1 MSRKAKVTVK
11 RQYALLLNHD
21 VVKHRSGF
29 KVIFPFI
36 QFLEISEG
44 KNKEGK
50 PIKEL
55 MVYALD
61 KELVKKFPKALTNDL
76 GHFFEDNFIQLTSHH
91 AHSGFLKKV
100 QDLESYA
107 IEHAAKH
114 TKLIV
119 DRLTEEPEV
128 QWYHKILLEKNKTR
142 TQRIEFVRKYA
153 ALELEMLNSEDGFGI
168 EYALMTLEG
177 EKIPA
182 AELTLSFGFLR
193 RDNIYY
199 LLTIKD
205 MNVLYLI
212 RSLNIEQHKNN
223 LPAFTKYVLAPIE
236 KTHKIKCKELEHIE
250 VEEVTP
256 KLQLHLT
263 ELAGS
268 FLVIT
273 PKFDYGLAVFES
285 EFKEI
290 QELFI
295 DGTFHKIKRHKEV
308 EQEFRAYLK
317 SLHPRFQNQFMGSH
331 NVSFE
336 DAKKG
341 NWFFKVYHEWLD
353 KDIEI
358 IGMDLMKNFK
368 YSPHPIETK
377 LLPIRTLG
385 NLITFDCI
393 VFFGKEQV
401 KLADVRK
408 VVIAGGRS
416 IYLKDNSIGI
426 LTDAWNDEYA
436 LLFKHGKIVQNEIT
450 VPKWIGITGEQQE
463 QQKITKF
470 SISHDWW
477 SRWKSWQN
485 HNEFVLE
492 LPKTIRAELRPY
504 QRKGFEWMVLLNEIN
519 AGACLADDMG
529 LGKTLQTITFMAHQA
544 EQNEAAKMLVVCPAS
559 LLYNWKNEIE
569 KFAPNFKTL
578 VHYGPQRDFKVFLKG
593 DYDVLICSYHTAR
606 MDEQQ
611 LSSLIWDVLVLDES
625 HNIRSMKAQMT
636 QAVHRI
642 RAHSNVILSGTPMV
656 NNTFDLFAQFE
667 VILPGLFG
675 GQDFFNSTYATPIDK
690 HKSTHA
696 IQNLNKL
703 TKPFILRRT
712 KKQVATDLPEKIE
725 SIIYCEMNPDQ
736 REAYETVKAE
746 VGKSVFLGI
755 EENGL
760 EKSKLSILQAISKL
774 RMLCCLPKLLD
785 SGAFD
790 ATSSVKLDM
799 LLEEIE
805 RNLGNHKVLV
815 FSQYLGMLDAISN
828 ELTTRN
834 IAHFR
839 FDGSTPAQKRMLMV
853 DAFQQEDSQERIFL
867 VSLKAGNTGIT
878 LTEADY
884 VFLVDPWWNEAIQ
897 RQAIDRTHRIGQ
909 KKTVF
914 AYKMICKDSLEE
926 RMLALQQ
933 RKQFISDELIVEDE
947 NIVKN
952 LTLEDISFLFG

>member
-1 MSRKAKVTVK
+1 
-11 RQYALLLNHD
+11 
-21 VVKHRSGF
+21 
-29 KVIFPFI
+29 
-36 QFLEISEG
+36 
-44 KNKEGK
+44 
-50 PIKEL
+50 
-55 MVYALD
+55 
-61 KELVKKFPKALTNDL
+61 
-76 GHFFEDNFIQLTSHH
+76 
-91 AHSGFLKKV
+91 
-100 QDLESYA
+100 
-107 IEHAAKH
+107 
-114 TKLIV
+114 
-119 DRLTEEPEV
+119 
-128 QWYHKILLEKNKTR
+128 
-142 TQRIEFVRKYA
+142 
-153 ALELEMLNSEDGFGI
+153 
-168 EYALMTLEG
+168 
-177 EKIPA
+177 
-182 AELTLSFGFLR
+182 
-193 RDNIYY
+193 
-199 LLTIKD
+199 
-205 MNVLYLI
+205 
-212 RSLNIEQHKNN
+212 
-223 LPAFTKYVLAPIE
+223 
-236 KTHKIKCKELEHIE
+236 
-250 VEEVTP
+250 
-256 KLQLHLT
+256 
-263 ELAGS
+263 
-268 FLVIT
+268 
-273 PKFDYGLAVFES
+273 
-285 EFKEI
+285 
-290 QELFI
+290 
-295 DGTFHKIKRHKEV
+295 
-308 EQEFRAYLK
+308 
-317 SLHPRFQNQFMGSH
+317 
-331 NVSFE
+331 
-336 DAKKG
+336 
-341 NWFFKVYHEWLD
+341 
-353 KDIEI
+353 
-358 IGMDLMKNFK
+358 
-368 YSPHPIETK
+368 
-377 LLPIRTLG
+377 
-385 NLITFDCI
+385 
-393 VFFGKEQV
+393 
-401 KLADVRK
+401 
-408 VVIAGGRS
+408 
-416 IYLKDNSIGI
+416 
-426 LTDAWNDEYA
+426 
-436 LLFKHGKIVQNEIT
+436 
-450 VPKWIGITGEQQE
+450 
-463 QQKITKF
+463 
-470 SISHDWW
+470 
-477 SRWKSWQN
+477 
-485 HNEFVLE
+485 LE

-690 HKSTHA
+690 HRSTHA